1 MPRKKPFSNKQKKK
15 QLQEKREKNRL
26 KNLDEGSKSSNGN
39 SADTEGDEESEIG
52 GLEKSL
58 DERRAA
64 VDKLHHQPLTHR
76 QEKNRKHDPNR
87 YRLQFDR
94 ESKAEIEARKKAAQ
108 EPLEYVTK
116 ESLEVSLESTYNP
129 GSVLDMPKRPPWK
142 YSMSKEQVE
151 QAEQEKFE
159 NFLDKIYDEYKHSE
173 LSYFERNLETWRQ
186 LWRVL
191 EVSDIVVLISDIRHP
206 VLHFPP
212 TVYNHVV
219 QDLKKDLVLVLNKI
233 DLVPPEVV
241 TAWKH
246 YFTSKFEKLRVVCFT
261 SFPKDENERNKDPS
275 KVLSKRR
282 RRKRCFFPVGPRALL
297 EACENLRGDKVDFSN
312 WARKLSQQEKGEEEG
327 IIYDD
332 YGSSEESEE
341 EEGSSFEDVEHNE
354 DILTLGLVG
363 HPNVGKSSLLNG
375 LIGHKVVSTSRT
387 PGHTKHFQ
395 TIFLTPNVRLCDCPG
410 LVFPSVVGKQLQI
423 LSGMYPISQ
432 VQEPYTSVGYLA
444 ARVPLVDL
452 LQLVHPENRA
462 DSDGEGGVGEENHP
476 WSAWDVCDAWAHKRS
491 FLTAKAGRPDVYR
504 AANSLLRLAVDGK
517 IVMCVYPPG
526 FMNKRDEWQQHPETE
541 EIALLQDRHS
551 ESKRLRLQENE
562 VDELSLHLLAPPGWS
577 KRDERPSSDG
587 DDEQEGEESEVMSSN
602 PFALLSDE

>member
-15 QLQEKREKNRL
+15 QLQEKREKKRV
-26 KNLDEGSKSSNGN
+26 KNLDEENKSSNGN
-39 SADTEGDEESEIG
+39 SADTEGEEESEIG
-52 GLEKSL
+52 EKSL
-58 DERRAA
+58 DKNTAA
-64 VDKLHHQPLTHR
+64 AIKLHYQPVSHL
-76 QEKNRKHDPNR
+76 QDKNRKHDPNR

-94 ESKAEIEARKKAAQ
+94 ESKGEIEARKKAAQ
-108 EPLEYVTK
+108 EPLKYVS
-116 ESLEVSLESTYNP
+116 EEHLEVSLETTYKP

-151 QAEQEKFE
+151 RTEREMFE
-159 NFLDKIYDEYKHSE
+159 NFLDKIYDEYKLSE

-191 EVSDIVVLISDIRHP
+191 EVSDIVILITDIRHP

-219 QDLKKDLVLVLNKI
+219 QDLKKELVLVLNKI

-241 TAWKH
+241 TAWKQ
-246 YFTSKFEKLRVVCFT
+246 YFKSKFEHLKVVCFT
-261 SFPKDENERNKDPS
+261 SFPKDENERKKDPS

-282 RRKRCFFPVGPRALL
+282 RRKRGFFPVGPRALL
-297 EACENLRGDKVDFSN
+297 EACESLRGDKIDLSS
-312 WARKLSQQEKGEEEG
+312 WARRLSEQEKGEEEG
-327 IIYDD
+327 ILYND
-332 YGSSEESEE
+332 YGSSDESEE
-341 EEGSSFEDVEHNE
+341 EEGGSFEDVEHNE
-354 DILTLGLVG
+354 NILTLGLVG

-375 LIGHKVVSTSRT
+375 LVGHKVVSTSRT

-395 TIFLTPNVRLCDCPG
+395 TIFLTANVRLCDCPG

-432 VQEPYTSVGYLA
+432 VQEPYTAVGYLA

-452 LQLVHPENRA
+452 LQLVHPLNRA
-462 DSDGEGGVGEENHP
+462 DSDDEGGTTGDQNHP
-476 WSAWDVCDAWAHKRS
+476 WSAWDVCDAWAHKRG
-491 FLTAKAGRPDVYR
+491 FLTAKAGRTDVYR

-526 FMNKRDEWQQHPETE
+526 FISKRAEWQDHPETK
-541 EIALLQDRHS
+541 EITVLQERHS
-551 ESKRLRLQENE
+551 ESRRLRQQENE
-562 VDELSLHLLAPPGWS
+562 ADEFSSHLLAPPGMS

-587 DDEQEGEESEVMSSN
+587 DDEQEGEETDVVSSN